1 MRIISWNVN
10 GLRSVLRKGFL
21 DWVKKESPDILCL
34 QEIKIQESEIPF
46 DLIYIDG
53 YNACFNTSEKKG
65 YSGVAVYSKVK
76 PSNTRRELNLDEFD
90 TEGRLLELEFP
101 EFILMNIYIPHGAR
115 DKSKMSYKMEVF
127 RKMQENLD
135 RRTENGDNIVLT
147 GDFNIAHEEIDLAR
161 PKGNI
166 NNTMF
171 TFSERMQIGKILKL
185 GYIDSFREFHKEGEN
200 YSWWPYY
207 QNARERN
214 LGWRIDYIFISESLK
229 PKLINAFIL
238 TDVHGSDHCPVGM
251 ELSID

>member
-1 MRIISWNVN
+1 MN

-21 DWVKKESPDILCL
+21 DWVKKENPDILCL

-53 YNACFNTSEKKG
+53 YDACFNTSERKG

-76 PSNTRRELNLDEFD
+76 PSNMERKLNLDRFD
-90 TEGRLLELEFP
+90 NEGRLLELEFP
-101 EFILMNIYIPHGAR
+101 GFILMNIYIPHGAR

-127 RKMQENLD
+127 RKLQEDLE
-135 RRTENGDNIVLT
+135 RRRISGEDIILT
-147 GDFNIAHEEIDLAR
+147 GDFNVAHEEIDLAR
-161 PKGNI
+161 PKANI

-171 TFSERMQIGKILKL
+171 TFPERMQIGKILKF
-185 GYIDSFREFHKEGEN
+185 GYIDSFREFYKEGEN

-214 LGWRIDYIFISESLK
+214 LGWRLDHIFISESLK
-229 PKLINAFIL
+229 PRLTNAFIL
-238 TDVHGSDHCPVGM
+238 NEVHGSDHCPVG
-251 ELSID
+251 IDLNTDQDGA

>member
-1 MRIISWNVN
+1 VRIISWNVN

-46 DLIYIDG
+46 DLIYLDG
-53 YNACFNTSEKKG
+53 YNACFNTSERKG
-65 YSGVAVYSKVK
+65 YSGVVVYSKVK
-76 PSNTRRELNLDEFD
+76 PSYMKKKLNLGEFD
-90 TEGRLLELEFP
+90 REGRLLEIKFP

-115 DKSKMSYKMEVF
+115 DKSKISYKMEVF
-127 RKMQENLD
+127 RKLQEDLD
-135 RRTENGDNIVLT
+135 RRMANGENIILA

-171 TFSERMQIGKILKL
+171 TFPERMQIERILKL
-185 GYIDSFREFHKEGEN
+185 GFVDSFREFHKEGEN

-214 LGWRIDYIFISESLK
+214 LGWRIDYIFISGSLK
-229 PKLINAFIL
+229 AKLMNSFIL
-238 TDVHGSDHCPVGM
+238 TDVNGSDHCPVG
-251 ELSID
+251 IDLNID